1 MSRPLKAGLKIGG
14 GLAAGSALVA
24 EFGLPGAAA
33 VVIVMLALIGAVCWV
48 IADGSR
54 SARLAM
60 LITAARGQA
69 GRGAVA
75 GEAGQ
80 IPARTR
86 PTKQHAAGQRAI
98 P

>member
-1 MSRPLKAGLKIGG
+1 MTRPLKAGLKIGG

-24 EFGLPGAAA
+24 KFDLPGVAAA
-33 VVIVMLALIGAVCWV
+33 VIVTLALIGAVCWV

-54 SARLAM
+54 SARLAL

-75 GEAGQ
+75 DKAAQ

-86 PTKQHAAGQRAI
+86 PTQQHAGQRAI